1 MTKECDI
8 FFVAFKNP
16 ALSPENSVIALL
28 PNKCVRQLAVVN
40 SQTMNNFT
48 KDEARVLG
56 VLVEKALTTP
66 GQYPLTL
73 NSLVSGCNQRSNR
86 LPILNL
92 DENRVIA
99 ALDSLKAKDL
109 AREVMLAN
117 SRVTKFRHTAKET
130 LGISISE
137 LVVLTELLLRGPQ
150 SLGEIRGRA
159 SRMHPLES
167 LEVVQ
172 SILDHLSSK
181 DQPMVREVAPVP
193 GSRAKRFAQ
202 LLCPNAHPVEAT
214 TASNSSDTSP
224 TTASSNSNSRDLER
238 RISVLER
245 ELKELSSAVKVIT
258 HSLGAH

>member
-1 MTKECDI
+1 MI
-8 FFVAFKNP
+8 N
-16 ALSPENSVIALL
+16 L
-28 PNKCVRQLAVVN
+28 
-40 SQTMNNFT
+40 T
-48 KDEARVLG
+48 KDEARVIG

-109 AREVMLAN
+109 AREVMLAS
-117 SRVTKFRHTAKET
+117 SRVTKFRHTTKET
-130 LGISISE
+130 LEISISE
-137 LVVLTELLLRGPQ
+137 LVVLAELLLRGPQ
-150 SLGEIRGRA
+150 TLGEIRGRA

-172 SILDHLSSK
+172 SILDHLSNR
-181 DQPMVREVAPVP
+181 DQPMVRDVAPAP

-202 LLCPNAHPVEAT
+202 LLCPDAHPIEA
-214 TASNSSDTSP
+214 ASSASSSTSP
-224 TTASSNSNSRDLER
+224 TTAAHNNSELEK
-238 RISVLER
+238 RIETLER
-245 ELKELSSAVKVIT
+245 ELKELRSAINTIT
-258 HSLGAH
+258 QSLGAH

>member
-1 MTKECDI
+1 
-8 FFVAFKNP
+8 
-16 ALSPENSVIALL
+16 
-28 PNKCVRQLAVVN
+28 
-40 SQTMNNFT
+40 MNNLT
-48 KDEARVLG
+48 KDEARVIG

-73 NSLVSGCNQRSNR
+73 NSLVSGCNQKSNR

-92 DENRVIA
+92 DENRILA

-109 AREVMLAN
+109 ACEVMLAS

-137 LVVLTELLLRGPQ
+137 LVVIAELLLRGPQ
-150 SLGEIRGRA
+150 TLGEIRGRA

-172 SILDHLSSK
+172 SILDHLSNK
-181 DQPMVREVAPVP
+181 DQPMVREVAPAP

-202 LLCPNAHPVEAT
+202 LLCPDAHPIEAASSASSST
-214 TASNSSDTSP
+214 TP
-224 TTASSNSNSRDLER
+224 TTATHNNSDLEK
-238 RISVLER
+238 RIETLER
-245 ELKELSSAVKVIT
+245 EVDELRSVVNTIT
-258 HSLGAH
+258 NSLDAH